1 MKRAVAILLTALM
14 VLSLSGCLGGK
25 DFVEINSVNFPDT
38 VVLRKVKQFDKNHN
52 GKLSLSEREKVKTIQ
67 MDKVEDLTGI
77 ECFPNLETLA
87 LDYSDCSGFDFGS
100 IPSVNYIMLFECEI
114 GSLDLSRNL
123 KLEQLR
129 VVDSPLEKLIL
140 PASDNLMDINCRNCG
155 LTSIDVT
162 ACPKLDH
169 LNVTYNSLTE
179 LDISSC
185 PKLISISCYGNKI
198 PELDISNCPEL
209 VETVENSI
217 ASSHSYGDN
226 AGIYRMYYYDDPG
239 DLNIYGVHIYI
250 ENDTELIW

>member
-77 ECFPNLETLA
+77 ECFPNLESLA

-140 PASDNLMDINCRNCG
+140 PAGDSFMNLSCRNCG

-162 ACPKLDH
+162 ACPKLTH
-169 LNVTYNSLTE
+169 LDVEDNSLTE
-179 LDISSC
+179 LDISCC
-185 PKLISISCYGNKI
+185 PELISVSCYGNNISK
-198 PELDISNCPEL
+198 LDISKCPEL
-209 VETVENSI
+209 VETVENST
-217 ASSHSYGDN
+217 ALSHSYGDN
-226 AGIYRMYYYDDPG
+226 AGIYRMYYYDDPN
-239 DLNIYGVHIYI
+239 DMNIYGVHLYI